1 MMAALLID
9 ALRIPPDARV
19 DQRIPKKRF
28 VESGAPTAADKRR
41 LLEGIDEATWRAA
54 LKPTNIGVPAWR
66 DGVRQ
71 YEEIEVLSVDLRE
84 EAKPARIVELM
95 HRAIPYPVVLVVQRG
110 ASACLSLAHKRVS
123 LGEAGRFVVESVVTS
138 EFLTTPETATPDTD
152 TATEDASSTGDPLV
166 EPFLESLELSRQPAR
181 HLEAVYQGWIERV
194 EGLAAA
200 RITGRYVPAATPA
213 AAQAR
218 RAALAEREEL
228 RRELIRLRQA
238 VRNETQMSRRVALNL
253 EIQRWEQRLA
263 ALHAQL

>member
-1 MMAALLID
+1 MTAALLVD

-28 VESGAPTAADKRR
+28 VETGAPTAADKRR
-41 LLEGIDEATWRAA
+41 LLEGIDEAVWLAA

-66 DGVRQ
+66 DGVRE
-71 YEEIEVLSVDLRE
+71 YEEIQVLLVGLRE
-84 EAKPARIVELM
+84 AGKPARIVELI
-95 HRAIPYPVVLVVQRG
+95 HRAIPYPLVLVVQRG
-110 ASACLSLAHKRVS
+110 ASACLSLAHKRLS
-123 LGEAGRFVVESVVTS
+123 QGEAGRFVVESVVTS
-138 EFLTTPETATPDTD
+138 EFLATPDTA
-152 TATEDASSTGDPLV
+152 TAAEDASSTGDPLV
-166 EPFLESLELSRQPAR
+166 EPFLESLELARQPAR

-228 RRELIRLRQA
+228 RRELIRLRLA
-238 VRNETQMSRRVALNL
+238 VRRETQMSRRVALNL